1 MKFLN
6 NSIKVTFLLFSFLF
20 LTGCSKEEVND
31 ETVANIEGVW
41 QLGRTY
47 GTSTF
52 NGFSAN
58 LDGASE
64 GTFEFR
70 NDGSYENNVISGS
83 ITISIPALNYSETTS
98 IEASFSSGTYLYDES
113 TDDLVV
119 DGEVSKVVV
128 LNANFM
134 KVKTLINDSGTTGE
148 IFTEFHR

>member
-1 MKFLN
+1 M
-6 NSIKVTFLLFSFLF
+6 
-20 LTGCSKEEVND
+20 
-31 ETVANIEGVW
+31 
-41 QLGRTY
+41 
-47 GTSTF
+47 
-52 NGFSAN
+52 
-58 LDGASE
+58 
-64 GTFEFR
+64 
-70 NDGSYENNVISGS
+70 
-83 ITISIPALNYSETTS
+83 NYSETTP